1 MLRPSGSGGGVA
13 PPPPP
18 PPPNNLL
25 KKRPRGKRKLFF
37 GYGGGSGDRY
47 AFKLLF
53 VFLSGCLFF
62 SFLLM
67 DEVNERGEE
76 GRRRQTETTTM
87 LSLGFK
93 RRRNR
98 EDSFSSSSS
107 SSPSSS
113 RSSSSSVG
121 GSGLKEK
128 VLSMHKEMARYV
140 RVRGGGGDSR
150 GKNRRAA
157 APSLDDD
164 EDEEE
169 EEENFTLKPNANEY
183 YDDDDEKKNN
193 NDSLL
198 TTRTLLPKPRF
209 LIGGASRRAMAA
221 LTNAGEEDGGG
232 GSGAVFEGRRKAP
245 SSAKDLPVVPEIPER
260 LKRMDVEY
268 VTERRVIPV
277 KPRIAP
283 ERPRGQKK
291 KSSGEDDEEEDGED
305 VRKSAD
311 TDDKP
316 SKETVSSSSSPES
329 SKDAPKLT
337 VEKVEEQ
344 QQHERDEDDSGAI
357 KSDGESSEEHP
368 PEQKPTPMQ
377 KAVLKA
383 ATYRLGGTKLKKLM
397 DTDVDIFLSKS
408 TLNDIDPDEKRNK
421 ITCGGKPVMQIKT
434 YDQLRD
440 AVPELSEYIPDEDD
454 IHTRGG
460 LKPDS
465 KSLGRRCAVVGNSGS
480 LLDHAYG
487 SEIDSHDAVIR
498 FNAAPTKGYEKHVGK
513 KTTIRVQNIDNLGFR
528 EPKDEML
535 VFTARDEKTFRHFSE
550 YQKKKYL
557 KHKEKMQIQRA
568 FNPEFWCHV
577 WDWVDRRKLKP
588 SSGFAG
594 VVMALRACSGK
605 VSLYGFSHNATR
617 FHYFNH
623 LDEKVT
629 TQEVY
634 QYHPLAEESEA
645 YRFLEFHKRLVKKD

>member
-1 MLRPSGSGGGVA
+1 MLRPSGSGGGGGVA
-13 PPPPP
+13 PPP

-25 KKRPRGKRKLFF
+25 KKRRGKRKLFF

-76 GRRRQTETTTM
+76 GRRRQKETTM
-87 LSLGFK
+87 LLGFK
-93 RRRNR
+93 RRRN
-98 EDSFSSSSS
+98 EESFSSSSS
-107 SSPSSS
+107 SS
-113 RSSSSSVG
+113 SSSVG
-121 GSGLKEK
+121 GSVGGGLKEK
-128 VLSMHKEMARYV
+128 VLSAHKEMARYV
-140 RVRGGGGDSR
+140 RVRGGGRGDSR
-150 GKNRRAA
+150 GKNRRAT
-157 APSLDDD
+157 APSLDEEDD
-164 EDEEE
+164 

-183 YDDDDEKKNN
+183 YEDDEKNNN
-193 NDSLL
+193 NDYLL
-198 TTRTLLPKPRF
+198 TTRTLLPRPRF

-221 LTNAGEEDGGG
+221 LTSAEEEDGGG
-232 GSGAVFEGRRKAP
+232 GSGAAFEGRRKAP

-283 ERPRGQKK
+283 ERLRGQKK
-291 KSSGEDDEEEDGED
+291 KSSGEEDEEKDGED

-311 TDDKP
+311 TDVKP

-329 SKDAPKLT
+329 SKDAPALIA
-337 VEKVEEQ
+337 EKVEEQ
-344 QQHERDEDDSGAI
+344 QRERDEDDSGAI

-434 YDQLRD
+434 YDQLRN

-460 LKPDS
+460 LKPDA

>member
-1 MLRPSGSGGGVA
+1 MLRPSGSGGGGGVA
-13 PPPPP
+13 PPPP

-25 KKRPRGKRKLFF
+25 KKRRGKRKLFF
-37 GYGGGSGDRY
+37 GCGGASGDRY

-76 GRRRQTETTTM
+76 EGRRRQM
-87 LSLGFK
+87 LLGFK
-93 RRRNR
+93 RRRN
-98 EDSFSSSSS
+98 EESLSSSSS
-107 SSPSSS
+107 
-113 RSSSSSVG
+113 SSSSSVG
-121 GSGLKEK
+121 GSVGGGLKEK
-128 VLSMHKEMARYV
+128 VLSAHKEMARYV
-140 RVRGGGGDSR
+140 RVRGGGGRGRGDSR

-157 APSLDDD
+157 APSLDYED
-164 EDEEE
+164 EDEED
-169 EEENFTLKPNANEY
+169 NFTLKPNANEY
-183 YDDDDEKKNN
+183 YEDDEKKNN
-193 NDSLL
+193 NNDYLL
-198 TTRTLLPKPRF
+198 TTRTLLPRPRF

-221 LTNAGEEDGGG
+221 LMTNAEDEDGGG
-232 GSGAVFEGRRKAP
+232 GSGAAFEGRRKAP

-291 KSSGEDDEEEDGED
+291 KSSGEDDEQKDGED

-329 SKDAPKLT
+329 SKDAPKLM

-460 LKPDS
+460 LKPDA

>member
-37 GYGGGSGDRY
+37 GCGGGSGDRY

-76 GRRRQTETTTM
+76 GRRRQTETTM
-87 LSLGFK
+87 SLLGFK

-107 SSPSSS
+107 SS
-113 RSSSSSVG
+113 SSSVG
-121 GSGLKEK
+121 GSVGGGLKEK
-128 VLSMHKEMARYV
+128 VLSAHKEMARYV

-164 EDEEE
+164 DEEE

-193 NDSLL
+193 NDYLL

-329 SKDAPKLT
+329 SKDAPTL
-337 VEKVEEQ
+337 VAEKVEEQ

-460 LKPDS
+460 LKPDA

>member
-1 MLRPSGSGGGVA
+1 
-13 PPPPP
+13 
-18 PPPNNLL
+18 
-25 KKRPRGKRKLFF
+25 
-37 GYGGGSGDRY
+37 
-47 AFKLLF
+47 
-53 VFLSGCLFF
+53 
-62 SFLLM
+62 
-67 DEVNERGEE
+67 
-76 GRRRQTETTTM
+76 
-87 LSLGFK
+87 
-93 RRRNR
+93 
-98 EDSFSSSSS
+98 
-107 SSPSSS
+107 
-113 RSSSSSVG
+113 
-121 GSGLKEK
+121 
-128 VLSMHKEMARYV
+128 MARYV
-140 RVRGGGGDSR
+140 RVRGGGGRGRGDSR

-157 APSLDDD
+157 APSLDD
-164 EDEEE
+164 EEE
-169 EEENFTLKPNANEY
+169 DEEENFTLKPNANEY
-183 YDDDDEKKNN
+183 YEDDEKKKNN
-193 NDSLL
+193 NDYLL
-198 TTRTLLPKPRF
+198 TTRTLLPRPRF

-221 LTNAGEEDGGG
+221 LTNAEEEDGGG
-232 GSGAVFEGRRKAP
+232 GSGAAFEGRRKAP

-291 KSSGEDDEEEDGED
+291 KSSGEDDEEKDGED
-305 VRKSAD
+305 VRKNAD

-316 SKETVSSSSSPES
+316 SKETVSSSSSSES
-329 SKDAPKLT
+329 SKDAPTLIA
-337 VEKVEEQ
+337 EKVEEQ

-460 LKPDS
+460 LKPDA

-550 YQKKKYL
+550 YQKKQFS
-557 KHKEKMQIQRA
+557 KHGKEKTHIQRV
-568 FNPEFWCHV
+568 FNPQFWCHV

>member
-13 PPPPP
+13 PPPP

-37 GYGGGSGDRY
+37 GCGGGSGDRY

-76 GRRRQTETTTM
+76 GRQRQTETTM
-87 LSLGFK
+87 LLGFK

-107 SSPSSS
+107 SS
-113 RSSSSSVG
+113 SSSSVG
-121 GSGLKEK
+121 GSVGGGLKEK
-128 VLSMHKEMARYV
+128 VLSAHKEMARYV

-164 EDEEE
+164 DEEE

-183 YDDDDEKKNN
+183 YDDDDEKNN
-193 NDSLL
+193 NDYLL

-245 SSAKDLPVVPEIPER
+245 SSAKDLPVVPEIPEQ

-291 KSSGEDDEEEDGED
+291 KSSGEDDEEEDGKD